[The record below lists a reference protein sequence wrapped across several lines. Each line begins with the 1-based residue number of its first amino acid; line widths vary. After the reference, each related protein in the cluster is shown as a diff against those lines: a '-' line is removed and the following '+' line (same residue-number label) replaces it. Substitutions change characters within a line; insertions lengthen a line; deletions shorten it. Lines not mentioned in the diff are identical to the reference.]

1 MPTNLSMVEAASLPL
16 VLLTAIQAF
25 TEKTKVGPGTKVFI
39 QGGTGGLGSVAI
51 QVAKKLGATVATTV
65 STKNVETAKA
75 LGTDVVVDYRTQ
87 RYEDFVSGYD
97 VVLDTLGKAETIR
110 SMKVLRPGGTLVTVV
125 GAPEKS
131 FAKQLGKP
139 FLAPVM
145 QLLSRKERKAAKQAG
160 VEYSFLFMRANG
172 SQLAEW
178 TPAIEAGE
186 VKPLIGETF
195 AFDQLPEVLAQMA
208 AGKSK
213 PGKTV
218 VTVSE

>member
-1 MPTNLSMVEAASLPL
+1 MPRQAPARRPHQGESERCAGRPQPSYACRPRAAGQR
-16 VLLTAIQAF
+16 VLA
-25 TEKTKVGPGTKVFI
+25 EVHCH
-39 QGGTGGLGSVAI
+39 
-51 QVAKKLGATVATTV
+51 
-65 STKNVETAKA
+65 
-75 LGTDVVVDYRTQ
+75 VVDYRTQ

-139 FLAPVM
+139 
-145 QLLSRKERKAAKQAG
+145 LLSPLFQRISRKERKAAKQAG

-172 SQLAEW
+172 AQLAEW

-186 VKPLIGETF
+186 IKPLIGETF
-195 AFDQLPEVLAQMA
+195 AFDQLPEALAQMA